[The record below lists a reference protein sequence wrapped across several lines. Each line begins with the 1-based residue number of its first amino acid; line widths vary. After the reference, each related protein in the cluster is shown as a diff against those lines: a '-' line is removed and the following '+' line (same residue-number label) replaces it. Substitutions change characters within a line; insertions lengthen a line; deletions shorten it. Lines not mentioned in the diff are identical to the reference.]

1 MVEPNTLESM
11 ETAGAASRP
20 LLLEIVLQNG
30 ERIHAL
36 VEDELSRG
44 EIGTL
49 HTRLATE
56 PFVVIGER
64 TVIRSGDVRSVQLH
78 DHHTSGTVPN
88 RRQGGRRMTNY
99 DQDTETT
106 GLGGQR
112 MMRSSGQRGGM
123 QRGRR
128 SGQGSPA
135 LMQNYGYGRRP
146 YAETKPFFLTSE
158 FLSFLGVLIALA
170 VALGATDSLNQFRGW
185 VLITAIGCAYILS
198 RGIAKSGT
206 RDPNMGS
213 DDHDF
218 DDDTSYY
225 GRD

>member
-1 MVEPNTLESM
+1 MVEPNTLES
-11 ETAGAASRP
+11 TDAVAATSRP

-36 VEDELSRG
+36 VDDELSRG

-49 HTRLATE
+49 HTRLAGE
-56 PFVVIGER
+56 PFVLIGER
-64 TVIRSGDVRSVQLH
+64 TVIRSADVRSVQLH
-78 DHHTSGTVPN
+78 DHDRGASAPFTRP
-88 RRQGGRRMTNY
+88 QGGRRMTNY
-99 DQDTETT
+99 EQDTETGMGART
-106 GLGGQR
+106 
-112 MMRSSGQRGGM
+112 MRPGPRGGM

-128 SGQGSPA
+128 GGQGAPA

-158 FLSFLGVLIALA
+158 FLAFLGILITLAIALG
-170 VALGATDSLNQFRGW
+170 VSDTLNQFRGW

-206 RDPNMGS
+206 RDPNIGS
-213 DDHDF
+213 GNDHDF